1 MAKRKAA
8 ETPSSI
14 GTFEESLTELQAI
27 VADMEDGSLGLESSL
42 ARFERG
48 VGLLRACYVI
58 LDSAEQ
64 QIEVLAQ
71 GDAAA
76 TSPNEPA
83 TPAGATRQIALV
95 RDDDR
100 DERAGSFD
108 KRREVAV
115 EIAGDTNET
124 KRVIVEEPSLF

>member
-14 GTFEESLTELQAI
+14 GSFEESLTELQVI
-27 VADMEDGSLGLESSL
+27 VADLEEGALGLESSL

-64 QIEVLAQ
+64 KIEVLAQ
-71 GDAAA
+71 VEAIG
-76 TSPNEPA
+76 SSQSEPA
-83 TPAGATRQIALV
+83 PPVGVAGKNVVA
-95 RDDDR
+95 RDGDR
-100 DERAGSFD
+100 EDGPQVLA
-108 KRREVAV
+108 EVVTEVIGNVEANGMLAV
-115 EIAGDTNET
+115 G
-124 KRVIVEEPSLF
+124 EPSLF

>member
-14 GTFEESLTELQAI
+14 GSFEESLTELQAI
-27 VADMEDGSLGLESSL
+27 VADLEDGSLGLESSL

-64 QIEVLAQ
+64 KIEVLAQ
-71 GDAAA
+71 VDA
-76 TSPNEPA
+76 TGSSQSEPA
-83 TPAGATRQIALV
+83 SPVGVTGKNNVVAQNGDREDGPQAL
-95 RDDDR
+95 
-100 DERAGSFD
+100 A
-108 KRREVAV
+108 EVATEVVGNV
-115 EIAGDTNET
+115 EANG
-124 KRVIVEEPSLF
+124 KSAPEEPSLF

>member
-14 GTFEESLTELQAI
+14 GSFEESLTELQVI
-27 VADMEDGSLGLESSL
+27 VADLEEGSLGLESSL

-64 QIEVLAQ
+64 KIEVLAQ
-71 GDAAA
+71 VEAIG
-76 TSPNEPA
+76 SSQSEPA
-83 TPAGATRQIALV
+83 PPVGMAGKNVVARDADHEDGRQVLA
-95 RDDDR
+95 
-100 DERAGSFD
+100 
-108 KRREVAV
+108 EVVTEVIGNVEANGMLAV
-115 EIAGDTNET
+115 G
-124 KRVIVEEPSLF
+124 EPSLF

>member
-14 GTFEESLTELQAI
+14 GSFEESLTELQVI
-27 VADMEDGSLGLESSL
+27 VADLEEGALGLESSL

-64 QIEVLAQ
+64 KIEVLAQ
-71 GDAAA
+71 VEAIG
-76 TSPNEPA
+76 SSQSEPA
-83 TPAGATRQIALV
+83 PPVGMAGKNVVAPDADREDGRQVLA
-95 RDDDR
+95 
-100 DERAGSFD
+100 
-108 KRREVAV
+108 EVVTEVIGNVEANGMLAV
-115 EIAGDTNET
+115 G
-124 KRVIVEEPSLF
+124 EPSLF